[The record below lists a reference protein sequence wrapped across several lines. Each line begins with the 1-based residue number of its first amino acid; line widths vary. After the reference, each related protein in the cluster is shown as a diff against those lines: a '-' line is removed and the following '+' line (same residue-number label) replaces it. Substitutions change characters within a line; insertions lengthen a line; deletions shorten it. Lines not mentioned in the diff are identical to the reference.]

1 MKRILLSILALGA
14 SLAVSAQAFRCAD
27 PEATPEARALLERLV
42 RIRDKGIMYGHRPDE
57 LLKAM
62 KADSHYLF
70 YEDIKNIR

>member
-14 SLAVSAQAFRCAD
+14 SLAVSAQVFRCAD

-42 RIRDKGIMYGHRPDE
+42 KIRDKGIMYGHQDE

-62 KADSHYLF
+62 KADGHYLF
-70 YEDIKNIR
+70 YEDIKRIK